1 MDASLSRGFHGGV
14 QSGHRRPQDR
24 EGVQEGHHGSLRER
38 AHRQE
43 DRGGPRR
50 PIRRAAWL
58 QASDHRR
65 ERQRR
70 ISDADRPA
78 RAATEAPPP
87 ERRRRLP
94 SRPTRD
100 AQEEDGPRK
109 HGVARHPSVE
119 PEDRRA
125 RTEVDRGRV
134 AGAGA
139 MKVPGQP
146 EVNIGVVGHVDHGK
160 STLTER
166 LTGERTDRHSEE
178 IKRGISIRL
187 GYADMAIYKC
197 PKDAEPAA
205 YQNTEICKT
214 HNIKGE
220 LQRIVSFVDSPGHET
235 LMATMLSG
243 AAIMDGALLVIA
255 ANEDVPQPQ
264 TKEHLMALSIIG
276 VDKIVIV
283 QNKIDVVS
291 EEQAKE
297 NLRQI
302 REFVKGTIAENAPI
316 IPMSAHHQ
324 VNVDTLI
331 ETIEKVIPSRKFDEA
346 KPAKMYVARSFDVNQ
361 PGSRPEKFVGGVV
374 GGTLLSGRLKV
385 GDEIEIR
392 PGRQAGTGT
401 KTEWVNIESTIRS
414 LQTGGQSRKEVRP
427 GGLIAVGTTLDPF
440 LTKSDSLVGRVVGPP
455 KTLPPV
461 LSRIS
466 VEFHL
471 LDRVVG
477 TAEDLKVEEIK
488 TSEPLMIS
496 VGTATT
502 VGIVTSAR
510 EGHADMNLKIPV
522 ASEAGQRIA
531 VSRRIGGKW
540 RLIGYGVIR

>member
-1 MDASLSRGFHGGV
+1 
-14 QSGHRRPQDR
+14 
-24 EGVQEGHHGSLRER
+24 
-38 AHRQE
+38 
-43 DRGGPRR
+43 
-50 PIRRAAWL
+50 
-58 QASDHRR
+58 
-65 ERQRR
+65 
-70 ISDADRPA
+70 
-78 RAATEAPPP
+78 
-87 ERRRRLP
+87 
-94 SRPTRD
+94 
-100 AQEEDGPRK
+100 
-109 HGVARHPSVE
+109 
-119 PEDRRA
+119 
-125 RTEVDRGRV
+125 
-134 AGAGA
+134 
-139 MKVPGQP
+139 MKVPVQP
-146 EVNIGVVGHVDHGK
+146 SVNIGTVGQVDHGK
-160 STLTER
+160 TAIVKL
-166 LTGERTDRHSEE
+166 LTGESTDRHSEE

-187 GYADMAIYKC
+187 GYADTAFYRC
-197 PKDAEPAA
+197 PKDEPPRN
-205 YQNTEICKT
+205 YGTSETCKNDGSKTE
-214 HNIKGE
+214 
-220 LQRIVSFVDSPGHET
+220 LLRAVSFVDSPGHET

-255 ANEDVPQPQ
+255 ANEEVPQPQ

-283 QNKIDVVS
+283 QNKIDIVS
-291 EEQAKE
+291 EEQANE

-316 IPMSAHHQ
+316 IPMSAHHE

-331 ETIEKVIPSRKFDEA
+331 ETIEKVIPSRKFDET
-346 KPAKMYVARSFDVNQ
+346 KPAKMYIARSFDVNQ
-361 PGSRPEKFVGGVV
+361 PGSTPDKFVGGVV
-374 GGTLLSGRLKV
+374 GGTLLSGKLKV